1 MTCPK
6 HLPREI
12 LFETVITSVFDALSI
27 NLLQLYQSKTKA
39 SEYSIL
45 FMDRFGPFPLVM
57 MRQSLANREQFSEI
71 IDKNTINLHGLR
83 PV

>member
-6 HLPREI
+6 HLLREN

-27 NLLQLYQSKTKA
+27 NLLQLYQSKVKA
-39 SEYSIL
+39 SEYSLL
-45 FMDRFGPFPLVM
+45 FMDRFGAFPLVT

-71 IDKNTINLHGLR
+71 IDKITINLHGLR